1 MTGSPVLTAL
11 LVLAYFALLAWTLKR
26 RGPAL
31 QGPWFFFLRAFF
43 PNWKFFHAV
52 GRAPRLYVRG
62 QEASGSWSDWQLIY
76 PRLPRRQS
84 HLWHNP
90 AVNLALTHQNLVD
103 HLAGDI
109 NELPGGDSIAHRV
122 SYQLVARLAQ
132 DAVQGGRWGEVPML
146 ASTLPTCIAF
156 QFEVRMERPDLGEG
170 SDSEQMLLSPVIPLL
185 PPPPLGEGRCGGT
198 RHTTIASRTPHSP
211 ALSPEGRGSPVAAP
225 ELHPA
230 LPQGGRAKTS
240 KGPP

>member
-62 QEASGSWSDWQLIY
+62 QEASGRWSDWQLIY
-76 PRLPRRQS
+76 PRLPRRLS

-109 NELPGGDSIAHRV
+109 NQLPEGDSIAHSV
-122 SYQLVARLAQ
+122 SYQLVTRLAQ
-132 DAVQGGRWGEVPML
+132 GAVQGGRWGEVPML
-146 ASTLPTCIAF
+146 ASALPPCIAF

-170 SDSEQMLLSPVIPLL
+170 SDSVQMLLSPAI
-185 PPPPLGEGRCGGT
+185 PPLT
-198 RHTTIASRTPHSP
+198 
-211 ALSPEGRGSPVAAP
+211 
-225 ELHPA
+225 HPRPKWA
-230 LPQGGRAKTS
+230 REPS
-240 KGPP
+240 H